1 MTVILYN
8 HMLSI
13 IHSMQMLFLNAIQSI
28 KPKINNTLITHF
40 KSTEN
45 GIDGLYGKNI
55 PIKLTLK
62 GH

>member
-1 MTVILYN
+1 
-8 HMLSI
+8 
-13 IHSMQMLFLNAIQSI
+13 MLFLKAIQSI

-40 KSTEN
+40 RSTEN

-55 PIKLTLK
+55 PIKLTFR

>member
-1 MTVILYN
+1 
-8 HMLSI
+8 
-13 IHSMQMLFLNAIQSI
+13 MLFLKAVQSI

-55 PIKLTLK
+55 PIKLTFRD
-62 GH
+62 H